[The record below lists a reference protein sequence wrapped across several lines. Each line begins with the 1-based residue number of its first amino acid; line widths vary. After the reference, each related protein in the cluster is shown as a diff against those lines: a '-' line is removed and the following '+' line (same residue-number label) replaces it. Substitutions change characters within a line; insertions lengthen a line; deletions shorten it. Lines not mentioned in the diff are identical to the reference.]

1 MDPDRLSRRTLRFI
15 NVAHALDHFVLLIYP
30 SRPRPGSATAS

>member
-1 MDPDRLSRRTLRFI
+1 MRPDLLSRRTVIFV

-30 SRPRPGSATAS
+30 TSCS